1 MEFIFPV
8 NFIIRIAS
16 SQDLVQKTPGWLY
29 GSRSQG
35 DGHCT
40 SESKKFKVKE

>member
-16 SQDLVQKTPGWLY
+16 SQDLIQKTPGWLY
-29 GSRSQG
+29 GSRSLG